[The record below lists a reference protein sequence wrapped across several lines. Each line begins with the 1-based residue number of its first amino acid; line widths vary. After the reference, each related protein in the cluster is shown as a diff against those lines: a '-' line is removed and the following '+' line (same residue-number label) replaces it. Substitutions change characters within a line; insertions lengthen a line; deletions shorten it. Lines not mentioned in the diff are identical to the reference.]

1 MIRTITKLKF
11 KDSSIEAIKFS
22 DLVFSYE
29 VTDKQTGNKII
40 KHSSRLWIPFDVAK
54 KSVLKGTKLCFYKS
68 SKNKYFT
75 VQYWFKRKP
84 KMLTIGKF
92 VLGVFGTKQCEEK
105 LFSIVKAHTNDKG
118 LWIKDPS
125 ITERD
130 KTRVITDTQFTESK
144 KKTINEVIV
153 ACLKADLPKGKRAGR
168 LRAVSAQDLSRYM
181 IGYNWRHKHLVF
193 RDDKDGNG
201 YITFKANWHK
211 RTARPQGWEDLF
223 TR

>member
-92 VLGVFGTKQCEEK
+92 VLGVFGTKQCVRRNYSP
-105 LFSIVKAHTNDKG
+105 L
-118 LWIKDPS
+118 
-125 ITERD
+125 
-130 KTRVITDTQFTESK
+130 
-144 KKTINEVIV
+144 
-153 ACLKADLPKGKRAGR
+153 
-168 LRAVSAQDLSRYM
+168 
-181 IGYNWRHKHLVF
+181 
-193 RDDKDGNG
+193 
-201 YITFKANWHK
+201 
-211 RTARPQGWEDLF
+211 
-223 TR
+223 